1 MADNDKSEGD
11 QQTQET
17 TGQNL
22 VIQKIYVKDISFEA
36 PNTPGIFRVE
46 WNPEVSLELNTN
58 AQRLEEGVFEVVLSL
73 TVTVKNA
80 EQTAFLVEVQQA
92 GIFTLTGFDTP
103 TLNAMLGSYCPN
115 ILFPY
120 AREAV
125 SDTVTRGGFP
135 QLLLTPVNF
144 DALYAQHVEQSKQEQ
159 KGASSAKGEGP
170 KSVQ

>member
-1 MADNDKSEGD
+1 MADNDTSTGDEQD
-11 QQTQET
+11 QQSA
-17 TGQNL
+17 GQNL

-36 PNTPGIFRVE
+36 PNTPDIFRVE

-80 EQTAFLVEVQQA
+80 DQTAFLTEVQQA
-92 GIFTLTGFDTP
+92 GIFTLSGFDSP

-120 AREAV
+120 ARETV

-144 DALYAQHVEQSKQEQ
+144 DALYAQHVEQSKQQ
-159 KGASSAKGEGP
+159 KAGSGNGEGP
-170 KSVQ
+170 KAVQ